1 MVAIISPPP
10 IAKVR
15 LSNYIPLI
23 RGNKA
28 SQQHQSIERQS
39 LEKFKD
45 EIFKKLT
52 IAEKQLN
59 TQPED
64 DYPEYNPLPPKRT
77 FIVKARIRY
86 GGRTRP
92 LPYPTDTE

>member
-10 IAKVR
+10 IAEVR
-15 LSNYIPLI
+15 PSNYIPLI
-23 RGNKA
+23 RGNGA
-28 SQQHQSIERQS
+28 SQQYQSMERQS

-52 IAEKQLN
+52 VAEKQLN

-64 DYPEYNPLPPKRT
+64 DYPEYSPLPPKRT
-77 FIVKARIRY
+77 FTVKARIRY
-86 GGRTRP
+86 GGRTQP
-92 LPYPTDTE
+92 LPYPIDTE